1 MILSYEVVN
10 GMLRVTTDNPGRSEF
25 VYESDRFSTLQELEL
40 EIDKSIAAEEVSKVK
55 KELKSSFIKSELK
68 SLGAVEKVKE

>member
-10 GMLRVTTDNPGRSEF
+10 GMLRVVTDNPGRSEF
-25 VYESDRFSTLQELEL
+25 VYEADRFSTLQELQL
-40 EIDKSIAAEEVSKVK
+40 EIDKSIAAEEVRKVK
-55 KELKSSFIKSELK
+55 KQLKTDFIKNELK